1 MPAKSERQRR
11 LFGMALAYKR
21 GEVSLRELP
30 KGVREDI
37 KRIAKTMTEEE
48 IRKYAKKRK
57 K

>member
-1 MPAKSERQRR
+1 MPARSERQRR